1 MPAWGTRLASCA
13 GTFPSEGAIGLELPP
28 RSFSPGEGE
37 NLRMPYQ
44 AFNSVGWLA
53 KWPACG
59 LTRLIA
65 LIVRRGLSSM
75 LGVRFGDVAS
85 WILEYIYD
93 MSRDMFEVK
102 LLKLCNGIS

>member
-1 MPAWGTRLASCA
+1 
-13 GTFPSEGAIGLELPP
+13 
-28 RSFSPGEGE
+28 
-37 NLRMPYQ
+37 
-44 AFNSVGWLA
+44 
-53 KWPACG
+53 
-59 LTRLIA
+59 
-65 LIVRRGLSSM
+65 M

>member
-28 RSFSPGEGE
+28 RSFSPGKGE

-65 LIVRRGLSSM
+65 LIVRQGLSSM
-75 LGVRFGDVAS
+75 LGVRFGDKCRELDPR
-85 WILEYIYD
+85 IYI
-93 MSRDMFEVK
+93 
-102 LLKLCNGIS
+102 